1 MDTAPTS
8 LAEGDARSQAR
19 RGLAV
24 FFAVLVPLT
33 AIFQAIAIATGNAS
47 WIFALMWSPAAASV
61 VARLALREGFADV
74 STPRAARSLARCCPF
89 LTAYVQSQSRTMWPR
104 P

>member
-47 WIFALMWSPAAASV
+47 
-61 VARLALREGFADV
+61 
-74 STPRAARSLARCCPF
+74 
-89 LTAYVQSQSRTMWPR
+89 
-104 P
+104 